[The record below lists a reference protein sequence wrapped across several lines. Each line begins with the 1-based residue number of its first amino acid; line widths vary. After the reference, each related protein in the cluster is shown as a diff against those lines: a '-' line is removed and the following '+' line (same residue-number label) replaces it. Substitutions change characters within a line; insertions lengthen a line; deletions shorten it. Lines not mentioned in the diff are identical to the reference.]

1 MKSGSLN
8 ISGMPYRRSGHAGGK
23 SVSMIGMLVLL
34 MAALLVLPSCFD
46 DDDTETVTVKE
57 TQCYDGTTAGPG
69 ETCPEPPPVTPPETP
84 TQEPECRDLG
94 SDDNMWTGGDND
106 ELICGGDGKDTLK
119 GMAGDDTLYGG
130 AGDDTLYGGEGRD
143 TLDGGAD
150 DDTLDGQE
158 GDDVLKGGEG
168 NDMLTGGS
176 GDDEMDGGPGTDTA
190 SYARSSAGVQ
200 VDLSSDDIRSEG
212 DAARDTLTNIE
223 NLVGSVHDDQLT
235 GDDGDNVLTGL
246 AGSDMLD
253 GGAGNDTASYAGS
266 MDAGAVAGVTVSIA
280 EYVTGGDVT
289 NAPSGGHAATDE
301 IKRDE
306 KVDHDGDENTP
317 TREVSTIEN
326 LTGSDGNDTLTG
338 DYRDNILT
346 GGKGMDTL
354 MGGGGDDMLFGGD
367 DNDTTLEGGM
377 GNDTISGGKG
387 NDALTG
393 GMGNDTLMGGPGQDT
408 FAGEEGSDTYHVDSE
423 DGPNAI
429 TEVDDAD
436 STCDDKSTTP
446 LVERCTDTVIYSAYK
461 KPVAAE
467 DQETGL
473 EIAIP
478 ANVEVLHATR
488 YNDTLRSDSTDGATI
503 LGHEG
508 DDIIT
513 GGTGMDVLV
522 GCAGKNMLN
531 SGLTGD
537 EGDVFG
543 VFNDGENFDSIM
555 DFEEGD
561 EIHLKGFAADAA
573 VDVVE
578 LAGSGGAN
586 KVGVTV
592 NNVKVAEVTAPNIG
606 MAPAT
611 DTTPELT
618 KTENMVAKLKANNT
632 KGMKVTRIVSFDSAK
647 CSSPE

>member
-1 MKSGSLN
+1 
-8 ISGMPYRRSGHAGGK
+8 
-23 SVSMIGMLVLL
+23 MLVLL

-69 ETCPEPPPVTPPETP
+69 ETCPEPPPVTPPETTMP
-84 TQEPECRDLG
+84 EPECRDLG
-94 SDDNMWTGGDND
+94 SNDNMWTGGDND

-119 GMAGDDTLYGG
+119 GMAGDDTLYGM

-168 NDMLTGGS
+168 NDMLTGGP

-190 SYARSSAGVQ
+190 SYAGSSAGVQ

-223 NLVGSVHDDQLT
+223 NLVGSARDDELT

-266 MDAGAVAGVTVSIA
+266 MNAGNDAVEGVNVSIA
-280 EYVTGGDVT
+280 EYETGGAAPD
-289 NAPSGGHAATDE
+289 PSGGHAATDE

-306 KVDHDGDENTP
+306 KVDHDGDENT
-317 TREVSTIEN
+317 TTVEVSTIEN

-346 GGKGMDTL
+346 GGKGNDTL
-354 MGGGGDDMLFGGD
+354 MGGNGDDMLFGGD
-367 DNDTTLEGGM
+367 GDDATLDGGM

-393 GMGNDTLMGGPGQDT
+393 GMGNDTLMGGPGLDT
-408 FAGEEGSDTYHVDSE
+408 FDGGEGSDTYHVDSA
-423 DGPNAI
+423 DGATPAI
-429 TEVDDAD
+429 TEVADAD
-436 STCDDKSTTP
+436 DLTCDDKSTTP
-446 LVERCTDTVIYSAYK
+446 LVERCTDTVIYSAHK
-461 KPVAAE
+461 NPATAADPE
-467 DQETGL
+467 AGL
-473 EIAIP
+473 MIAVP

-488 YNDTLRSDSTDGATI
+488 YNDELTSNSNDGATI

-508 DDIIT
+508 DDMIT
-513 GGTGMDVLV
+513 GGAGMDVLV
-522 GCAGKNMLN
+522 GCAGKNELN
-531 SGLTGD
+531 SGPTGD

-606 MAPAT
+606 MADAT
-611 DTTPELT
+611 DTTPKLT